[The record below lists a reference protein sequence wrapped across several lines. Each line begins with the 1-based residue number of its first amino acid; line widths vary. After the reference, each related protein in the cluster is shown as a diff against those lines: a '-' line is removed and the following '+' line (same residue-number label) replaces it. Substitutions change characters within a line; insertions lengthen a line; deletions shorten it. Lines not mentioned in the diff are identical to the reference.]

1 MNKFLYLLFL
11 VPLFNVFSAEKQLLC
26 PIMTEDEIDEEEVVQ
41 YKGQKVFMCCGTCV
55 KEWNKNPDYYAKIAQ
70 TMKLVPQIAK
80 VDLSSIKLMP
90 QRFCPL
96 RTDRVVHPG
105 SPTVTYKG
113 KKIYF
118 FKESD
123 IKRKWNRDPEGYFE
137 KARESGLLPQF
148 DEK

>member
-1 MNKFLYLLFL
+1 MSKFLYLLFL
-11 VPLFNVFSAEKQLLC
+11 VPLFNVFSAEKQVLC

-80 VDLSSIKLMP
+80 VDLSSVKLMP

-96 RTDRVVHPG
+96 RNDRVVHPG

-123 IKRKWNRDPEGYFE
+123 IKRKWTRDPDAYFE
-137 KARESGLLPQF
+137 KARKAGILPQF